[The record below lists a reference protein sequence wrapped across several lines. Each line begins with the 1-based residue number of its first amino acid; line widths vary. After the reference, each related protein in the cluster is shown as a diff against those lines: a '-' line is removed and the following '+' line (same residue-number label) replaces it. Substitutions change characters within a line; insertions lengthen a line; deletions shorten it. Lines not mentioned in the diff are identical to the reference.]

1 MTTQKLRDDN
11 NKTELVEI
19 VSRRAVLEGTN
30 EVADGLNFFKHVTPP
45 VHPHHGVY
53 SPSICIIAQGAKEVQ
68 MGEHLFRYD
77 PSQFLL
83 TSFDVPVSTRIVEAR
98 PDKPFLGLKMDLE
111 PTLIASVSVEAGVSP
126 GKNDCVKSIDV
137 GRLEG
142 ELLDAFVRLFRLLDC
157 PSDYRVVSP
166 LVIREIIY
174 RLLMSEHGPRLRQ
187 MAAYNGHTNRIG
199 KAVQTLRTRFNEA
212 LSIEDLARDLG
223 MSVSSFHQHFKTAT
237 SMSPLQFQKLLRL
250 QEARRLLLSEDV
262 DASSAALRVGYDD
275 ASQFTRE
282 YKRLFGDPPMRDV
295 ARFKQLSAAGKS

>member
-1 MTTQKLRDDN
+1 MATKKLRDEN
-11 NKTELVEI
+11 NKNELVEI
-19 VSRRAVLEGTN
+19 LSRRAVLEGAN
-30 EVADGLNFFKHVTPP
+30 EIVEGLNFFKHSTPP
-45 VHPHHGVY
+45 AQPHHGVY

-83 TSFDVPVSTRIVEAR
+83 TSFDVPVTTRIVEAH

-126 GKNDCVKSIDV
+126 GKNECVKSIDV

-142 ELLDAFVRLFRLLDC
+142 ELLDAFCRLFRLLDC
-157 PSDYRVVSP
+157 PNDFRVVSP
-166 LVIREIIY
+166 LVLREIIY
-174 RLLMSEHGPRLRQ
+174 RLLISDHGPRLRQ
-187 MAAYNGHTNRIG
+187 MASYNGHTNRIG
-199 KAVQTLRTRFNEA
+199 KAVQTLKTRFNEP
-212 LSIEDLARDLG
+212 LSIEDLARELG

-250 QEARRLLLSEDV
+250 QEARRLLLTEEL
-262 DASSAALRVGYDD
+262 DASTAALKVGYDD

-282 YKRLFGDPPMRDV
+282 YKRLFGDPPMRDM

>member
-1 MTTQKLRDDN
+1 MATEKVRDEN
-11 NKTELVEI
+11 NKSELVEI
-19 VSRRAVLEGTN
+19 LSRRAVLEGAN
-30 EVADGLNFFKHVTPP
+30 EIVEGLNFFKHSTPP
-45 VHPHHGVY
+45 PQPHHGVY

-83 TSFDVPVSTRIVEAR
+83 TSFDVPVTTRIVEAQ

-126 GKNDCVKSIDV
+126 GKNECVKSIDV

-157 PSDYRVVSP
+157 PNDFRVVSP
-166 LVIREIIY
+166 LVLREIIY
-174 RLLMSEHGPRLRQ
+174 RLLISDHGPRLRQ
-187 MAAYNGHTNRIG
+187 MASYNGHTNRIG
-199 KAVQTLRTRFNEA
+199 KAVQTLKTRFNEP
-212 LSIEDLARDLG
+212 LSIEDLARELG

-250 QEARRLLLSEDV
+250 QEARRLLLTEEL
-262 DASSAALRVGYDD
+262 DASTAALKVGYDD

-282 YKRLFGDPPMRDV
+282 YKRLFGDPPMRDM
-295 ARFKQLSAAGKS
+295 ARFKQLSAAGRS